1 MPLCFIVADPNN
13 IKIKQAMF
21 KKPSRSNST
30 QKPHNSP
37 QVKKREIFAWAFFDF
52 ANSGYTTVVLTTIY
66 SAYFVA
72 VIAKEN
78 TLFEG
83 TSATFLWTLSIGIAN
98 FLVLL
103 SAPVIGAISD
113 YRGNKKYFLLFS
125 TVGCVAFTALLALPG
140 SNNLAL
146 AICFLIISAM
156 CFSYGESF
164 IAAFLPEIA
173 SEHDMGKISGYG
185 WSLGYFG
192 GLLTLGAC
200 LAYLYWARENH
211 IPDSKSI
218 PRTLYITALIFAL
231 TALPTFLWL
240 KERAIRTTLPTNAS
254 YLWLGFKKVSDTLK
268 DSTHY
273 RDLFRFLLCLTVYQ
287 SGVAAVI
294 VLAAIYAQEVI
305 GFDNEKLII
314 LIMVVN
320 LTAAIGAFLFGFLQD
335 NLGSV
340 KSLALALALWIAAI
354 LLILFSS
361 DVSTFWFAANL
372 IGLAMG
378 ASQSGGRALIGQLT
392 PAKCTGE
399 FFGLWGFAN
408 RLAAIIGPMSY
419 GVINHFT
426 QGNHKAS
433 LVSTLLFFIIGLI
446 LLFRVNIQRGVEAT
460 AP

>member
-1 MPLCFIVADPNN
+1 MLSKSSHSNGTQTPHA
-13 IKIKQAMF
+13 
-21 KKPSRSNST
+21 PS
-30 QKPHNSP
+30 
-37 QVKKREIFAWAFFDF
+37 QVKKREILAWAFFDF

-72 VIAKEN
+72 VIAKGN
-78 TLFEG
+78 TFFEG
-83 TSATFLWTLSIGIAN
+83 DSATFLWTLSIGIAN

-113 YRGNKKYFLLFS
+113 NRGNKKYFLLFS

-140 SNNLAL
+140 PNNLTL
-146 AICFLIISAM
+146 AISFLIISAM
-156 CFSYGESF
+156 CFSYGENL

-173 SEHDMGKISGYG
+173 SEQDMGKISGYG

-192 GLLTLGAC
+192 GLLALGAC

-211 IPDSKSI
+211 IPDSESI

-240 KERAIRTTLPTNAS
+240 KERATPSTRPIDTS
-254 YLWLGFKKVSDTLK
+254 YLSLGFKKVSNTLK

-273 RDLFRFLLCLTVYQ
+273 QDLFRFLLCLTVYQ

-305 GFDNEKLII
+305 GFDSEKLII

-335 NLGSV
+335 KLGSV
-340 KSLALALALWIAAI
+340 RSLALALILWIVAM
-354 LLILFSS
+354 LLTLFSS
-361 DVSTFWFAANL
+361 DASTFWLAANL

-392 PAKCTGE
+392 PVDSTGE

-408 RLAAIIGPMSY
+408 RLAAIVGPVSY
-419 GVINHFT
+419 GVINYIT

-433 LVSTLLFFIIGLI
+433 LVSTLLFFIVGLI
-446 LLFRVNIQRGVEAT
+446 LLFRVNVQRGVESAT
-460 AP
+460 S

>member
-1 MPLCFIVADPNN
+1 
-13 IKIKQAMF
+13 MF
-21 KKPSRSNST
+21 TKPSRSNGT
-30 QKPHNSP
+30 QTPHNAS
-37 QVKKREIFAWAFFDF
+37 QVEKREIIAWAFFDL

-78 TLFEG
+78 TLVEG
-83 TSATFLWTLSIGIAN
+83 SSATLLWTLSIGIAN

-125 TVGCVAFTALLALPG
+125 TVGYISFTALLALPG
-140 SNNLAL
+140 PNNLTL
-146 AICFLIISAM
+146 AVSFLIISAM
-156 CFSYGESF
+156 CFSYGENL
-164 IAAFLPEIA
+164 IAAFLPEI
-173 SEHDMGKISGYG
+173 SNEQDMGKISGYG

-211 IPDSKSI
+211 IPDSESI

-240 KERAIRTTLPTNAS
+240 KERAIRSALPTNAS
-254 YLWLGFKKVSDTLK
+254 YLSLGFKKVSDTLK

-273 RDLFRFLLCLTVYQ
+273 QDLFRFLLCLTVYQ

-305 GFDNEKLII
+305 GFDSEKLII
-314 LIMVVN
+314 MIMLVN

-335 NLGSV
+335 SLGSV
-340 KSLALALALWIAAI
+340 KSLALSLILWIAAM
-354 LLILFSS
+354 LLILFNN

-392 PAKCTGE
+392 PVKCSGE

-408 RLAAIIGPMSY
+408 RLAAIIGPVSY
-419 GVINHFT
+419 GLINYMT
-426 QGNHKAS
+426 QGDHKVS
-433 LVSTLLFFIIGLI
+433 LVSTLLFFILGLI
-446 LLFRVNIQRGVEAT
+446 LLFRVNVQRGVEAI
-460 AP
+460 AL

>member
-1 MPLCFIVADPNN
+1 
-13 IKIKQAMF
+13 MF
-21 KKPSRSNST
+21 TKPPHSNSA
-30 QKPHNSP
+30 QIQHSSS
-37 QVKKREIFAWAFFDF
+37 QVRKREIFAWACFDF

-78 TLFEG
+78 AFLED
-83 TSATFLWTLSIGIAN
+83 TSATFLWTLSIGFAN

-140 SNNLAL
+140 PNNLAL
-146 AICFLIISAM
+146 AISFLIISAM
-156 CFSYGESF
+156 CFSYGENL

-173 SEHDMGKISGYG
+173 SEKDMGKISGYG

-211 IPDSKSI
+211 IPDSESI
-218 PRTLYITALIFAL
+218 PRTLYITAFIFTL

-240 KERAIRTTLPTNAS
+240 RERAVRSTLPAETS
-254 YLWLGFKKVSDTLK
+254 YLSLGFKKVLDTLK
-268 DSTHY
+268 DSTLY

-305 GFDNEKLII
+305 GFDSEKLII

-335 NLGSV
+335 SLGSV
-340 KSLALALALWIAAI
+340 KSLALALILWIAAM

-361 DVSTFWFAANL
+361 DASTFWFAANL

-378 ASQSGGRALIGQLT
+378 ASQSGGRAIIGQLT
-392 PAKCTGE
+392 PVEYTGE

-408 RLAAIIGPMSY
+408 RLAAIIGPVSY
-419 GVINHFT
+419 GLINYIT
-426 QGNHKAS
+426 QGDHKAS
-433 LVSTLLFFIIGLI
+433 LVSTLLFFIVGLI

-460 AP
+460 AL